1 MYVCHTLQVMTQ
13 VLMSYRGNNLG
24 GSKQNIFIHITLQ
37 ASHGDDDV
45 TCQNA
50 DKRTVFIY

>member
-1 MYVCHTLQVMTQ
+1 MTQ
-13 VLMSYRGNNLG
+13 VLMSYRG

-37 ASHGDDDV
+37 ASRGDDDV

-50 DKRTVFIY
+50 EKEQYLFIRSKIILH